1 MSTDER
7 LFTFFE
13 KHPEALPANIRT
25 YDNGDDQTHGFYKSV
40 SGIGVENYALNDP
53 VLGNR
58 VPKIVQLG
66 LTMALMQWLAK
77 KVQGN
82 WSLTVQAP
90 AVSGNEWYVEFG
102 EQPDDGVYADDPLSA
117 MLDAAETMEDDG

>member
-1 MSTDER
+1 MTTDER
-7 LFTFFE
+7 LFAWFV

-66 LTMALMQWLAK
+66 LTMALLLWVSEQDTIGIVGPSQADESWMVGVGIGNRMVGSSDGLLTALL
-77 KVQGN
+77 KVAEAMEG
-82 WSLTVQAP
+82 
-90 AVSGNEWYVEFG
+90 
-102 EQPDDGVYADDPLSA
+102 DG
-117 MLDAAETMEDDG
+117 

>member
-1 MSTDER
+1 MTADER
-7 LFTFFE
+7 LFDWFRA
-13 KHPEALPANIRT
+13 HPEALPANIRT

-66 LTMALMQWLAK
+66 LTMALLLWVA
-77 KVQGN
+77 
-82 WSLTVQAP
+82 SRRELTIYWAP
-90 AVSGNEWYVEFG
+90 SMWEQRTPCWEVCEFG
-102 EQPDDGVYADDPLSA
+102 SDIMSGFDPDLATAL
-117 MLDAAETMEDDG
+117 LDAAEKIEQGE